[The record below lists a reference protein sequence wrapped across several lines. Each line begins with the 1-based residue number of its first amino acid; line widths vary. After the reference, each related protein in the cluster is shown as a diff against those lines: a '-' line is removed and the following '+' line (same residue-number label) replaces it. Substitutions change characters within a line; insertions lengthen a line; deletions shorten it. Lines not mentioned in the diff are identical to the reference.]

1 MSRIIGFDEK
11 ITMLDHYRRDIN
23 YLRVSVTDRCNLR
36 CVYCMPKDGVSI
48 IGHDDILRYE
58 EILRIIKAAVKLG
71 IVKVRITGGEPLV
84 RKGLLN
90 FLRSL
95 SGIGLKE
102 ISLTTNGTL
111 LESFAEGILEAGVG
125 RINVSLDSLDAVRYA
140 AMTRGGELEAVLRGI
155 EKAESVGLS
164 PIKINVVAVRG
175 MNEEDIL
182 DFAAWTL
189 EKPYHIRFIELMP
202 AGWTLGVY
210 RDYYLPND
218 VVMKKIGER
227 YPLEPVEGSGKD
239 KLADGP
245 ARMYRIQGA
254 AGRLGFIS
262 PISHLFCSSCNRLR
276 LKADGRLRACLVQD
290 VEVDLKT
297 IIRAGCSDADLEDL
311 IGRTIVSKPG
321 NHSLRDQE
329 ISSMSSI
336 GG

>member
-1 MSRIIGFDEK
+1 M
-11 ITMLDHYRRDIN
+11 
-23 YLRVSVTDRCNLR
+23 RVSVTDRCNLR

-84 RKGLLN
+84 RRGLLT
-90 FLRSL
+90 FLQSL
-95 SGIGLKE
+95 RGIGLKE
-102 ISLTTNGTL
+102 ISLTTNGIL

-125 RINVSLDSLDAVRYA
+125 RINVSLDSLDAARYA

-175 MNEEDIL
+175 MNEEDL
-182 DFAAWTL
+182 LAFAAWTL

-202 AGWTLGVY
+202 AGWALGVY
-210 RDYYLPND
+210 GEYYLSND
-218 VVMKKIGER
+218 IVMERIGER
-227 YPLEPVEGSGKD
+227 YPLEPVNDSGKD
-239 KLADGP
+239 KFADGP
-245 ARMYRIQGA
+245 AQMYRIPGA
-254 AGRLGFIS
+254 SGRLGFIS
-262 PISHLFCSSCNRLR
+262 PISHLFCSSCNRIR

-297 IIRAGCSDADLEDL
+297 IMRGGCSDADLEDL
-311 IGRTIVSKPG
+311 IGKTILSKPG
-321 NHSLRDQE
+321 KHALRDRE